1 MALYYNGDNVSSI
14 NFTPQMTLAEY
25 NALSVKPKYWIRTD
39 ADELTGIPADEISF
53 DNTDT
58 SFTGTDVQEVLEEV
72 DASIDIVETALNN
85 LDAKHVYKG
94 ETTSI
99 SVQNTKVTAAEFTF
113 TGAKGRYLVFG
124 SLNAT
129 WDYTSFQFFIDIN
142 LDNTVQ
148 CGYSSAMSQ
157 SNAPCNF
164 SGVIDTSVE
173 GTHTLKIECYT
184 GGAAK
189 TVQIN
194 SYQQIHVNIIR
205 IK

>member
-14 NFTPQMTLAEY
+14 NFTPQLTLAEY

-39 ADELTGIPADEISF
+39 AGELDSIPSSEISY
-53 DNTDT
+53 DNTDSGLT
-58 SFTGTDVQEVLEEV
+58 STNVQDAIDEV

-85 LDAKHVYKG
+85 LDAKHMYKG
-94 ETTSI
+94 EAASI
-99 SVQNTKVTAAEFTF
+99 SVQNTKVTVAEFSF
-113 TGAKGRYLVFG
+113 TGAKGKYLIFG

-129 WDYTSFQFFIDIN
+129 WDYTSFQFFINIT

-148 CGYSSAMSQ
+148 NGYSSAMPQ